1 MSSIQEIYTPIRVL
15 NQFSTDWR
23 IKARVTKKEEPRQWR
38 NNKGEGTLMGC
49 ELIDKEGT
57 QIQVTFFGEE
67 AAKKF
72 APLLK
77 ENKVFLF
84 ANGSVKLA
92 NKKYTSIKNDYCLT
106 FDQNADVQ
114 EVEEDS

>member
-1 MSSIQEIYTPIRVL
+1 MSSIQIYTPIRVL

-106 FDQNADVQ
+106 FD
-114 EVEEDS
+114 